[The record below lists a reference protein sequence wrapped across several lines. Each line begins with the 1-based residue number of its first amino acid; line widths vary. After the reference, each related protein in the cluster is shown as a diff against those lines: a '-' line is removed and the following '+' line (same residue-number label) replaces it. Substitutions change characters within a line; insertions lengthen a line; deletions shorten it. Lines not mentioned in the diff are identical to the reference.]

1 MNLSDLKKI
10 YGDMYMTVIFR
21 KDYRTYLQIIR
32 EWWIND
38 GRALLAVAVVIM
50 TACALVRFSIEFYRL
65 VWLNH
70 WSGAI
75 DLKMRYREV
84 HSWFAGIPIYFEMK
98 YAVYPPASYCILWPL
113 LGWLPLMQARW
124 LWGAFVLVMLGW
136 LACLL
141 VRESYAKVDIER
153 VFIALL
159 VPSGYAANVAIG
171 NGQNIVYI
179 LPALITGLLLI
190 RKEGKLHHDLLG
202 AALILLTLVS
212 PTIAAPFF
220 WIVLFVPGRIRPAIF
235 VVFGYV
241 VLTLF
246 ASSFQE
252 GSLVSLIQDWLE
264 IGQRGAKGGSV
275 SGGYSNVHSLL
286 APLGLK
292 SWNGITSLIVL
303 SVLGIWVYRYRRVDI
318 WLLMGVTAIVA
329 RLWTYHRNYDDLL
342 IILPAIALFRIVKG
356 GQTPD
361 GSDVIA
367 GGLLAVAWA
376 SMLAPIRLLKSHPS
390 LYELTNNL
398 QLVVWLVILLFLLY
412 QARREKMA
420 SVR

>member
-1 MNLSDLKKI
+1 
-10 YGDMYMTVIFR
+10 
-21 KDYRTYLQIIR
+21 
-32 EWWIND
+32 
-38 GRALLAVAVVIM
+38 
-50 TACALVRFSIEFYRL
+50 
-65 VWLNH
+65 
-70 WSGAI
+70 
-75 DLKMRYREV
+75 
-84 HSWFAGIPIYFEMK
+84 
-98 YAVYPPASYCILWPL
+98 
-113 LGWLPLMQARW
+113 
-124 LWGAFVLVMLGW
+124 MLGW

-190 RKEGKLHHDLLG
+190 RNEGKLHNDLLG

-220 WIVLFVPGRIRPAIF
+220 CIVLFVPGRIRPAIF
-235 VVFGYV
+235 VLFGYL
-241 VLTLF
+241 VLTLV
-246 ASSFQE
+246 ATSFQDA
-252 GSLVSLIQDWLE
+252 SAISLIELWLNR
-264 IGQRGAKGGSV
+264 GQRGAATGSL
-275 SGGYSNVHSLL
+275 SGGYGNIHSLL
-286 APLGLK
+286 TPYELYSLNTYFSLLILGA
-292 SWNGITSLIVL
+292 
-303 SVLGIWVYRYRRVDI
+303 LGVWVYRYRRVDI
-318 WLLMGVTAIVA
+318 WLLIGVSAIVA

-342 IILPAIALFRIVKG
+342 IILPTIALFRIVKTV
-356 GQTPD
+356 QNAH

-367 GGLLAVAWA
+367 GGLLAVTWA
-376 SMLAPIRLLKSHPS
+376 FMLSPIRLLKSHPS

-412 QARREKMA
+412 QARLEKMA

>member
-1 MNLSDLKKI
+1 
-10 YGDMYMTVIFR
+10 MTALTR
-21 KDYRTYLQIIR
+21 KEYRANLQIIR
-32 EWWIND
+32 EWWINE
-38 GRALLAVAVVIM
+38 GPALLVVGIAIM
-50 TACALVRFSIEFYRL
+50 TISALVRLNIEFYRL

-70 WSGAI
+70 WAGAAGAI
-75 DLKMRYREV
+75 DLKMRYNEV
-84 HSWFAGIPIYFEMK
+84 HSWFAGLPIYTEMK
-98 YAVYPPASYCILWPL
+98 FAVYPPASYCILWPL

-136 LACLL
+136 LVYLL

-190 RKEGKLHHDLLG
+190 RKEGKLHQDLLG

-235 VVFGYV
+235 VVLGYV
-241 VLTLF
+241 VLTLV
-246 ASSFQE
+246 ATSFQDT
-252 GSLVSLIQDWLE
+252 SPISLIEMWLKR
-264 IGQRGAKGGSV
+264 GQMGAASGSI
-275 SGGYSNVHSLL
+275 SGGYGNIHSLL
-286 APLGLK
+286 TSHELYRLNKYFSLLILGA
-292 SWNGITSLIVL
+292 
-303 SVLGIWVYRYRRVDI
+303 LGIWVYRYRRVDI
-318 WLLMGVTAIVA
+318 WLLIGVSAIVA

-342 IILPAIALFRIVKG
+342 IVLPTIALFRIVKTV
-356 GQTPD
+356 QTAC

-376 SMLAPIRLLKSHPS
+376 LMLAPLRLLKSHLP
-390 LYELTNNL
+390 LYWLTING
-398 QLVVWLVILLFLLY
+398 QLVVWLLILLFLLY
-412 QARREKMA
+412 QARREKNRLNLIVTPA
-420 SVR
+420 KNIA